1 MYHDLGDINYCKE
14 WDRMGEKKRK
24 PIRSDN
30 DASEVIIFGH
40 FGTFWD
46 NLEDFLMSLK
56 HLDCFPSHFQPFSLI
71 VGSLK
76 KTRYRPTDRP
86 TVRHTDEQTDPHA

>member
-1 MYHDLGDINYCKE
+1 MNLSLVETSFSINESIFSGNKS
-14 WDRMGEKKRK
+14 
-24 PIRSDN
+24 IRTMMRLN
-30 DASEVIIFGH
+30 WIFL
-40 FGTFWD
+40 D

-76 KTRYRPTDRP
+76 KTCYRPTDR
-86 TVRHTDEQTDPHA
+86 HTDGQTDPLIEMCGHQFDD